1 MTCSIDTRTSGI
13 KKISPFS
20 ASKMKPQGF
29 SYNTNRSVTRT
40 SELGSHN
47 VCMLKL
53 HRIGGIQQAAILPI
67 HRAVRKLTLEAT
79 VEIIHSNAT
88 TFKKSLKSLPRATSW
103 TTSKTLLSSTR
114 RALAVLSMTSS
125 ERVRSRTG
133 GPDLS
138 NRKG

>member
-88 TFKKSLKSLPRATSW
+88 TCKYQARAQKLW
-103 TTSKTLLSSTR
+103 
-114 RALAVLSMTSS
+114 A
-125 ERVRSRTG
+125 
-133 GPDLS
+133 
-138 NRKG
+138 